1 MFRTSKTY
9 LIIISLYSSLLIG
22 FYFGEDSLGGALN
35 DFKALSHV
43 SDKFRLNFS
52 STLLSYD
59 DLGHRHSPVFFIFK
73 SFLPENDFYSRLLF
87 LHIFLLIP
95 FYFYKSLVVK
105 YPLENK
111 KNIILIS
118 SVLMLFPTFRSYSIW
133 PDPHLMGTLFFAIS
147 VYYFLKF
154 IESPL
159 KINNFLINILFLAI
173 SSYFSPN
180 FGTFVIY
187 FLYEFIKLK
196 RSYKEIL
203 IVLFLNLILS
213 LPFFY
218 YLFVLEANFIF
229 NDSGWDIG
237 TNIFSLNNISNK
249 FIILNSLIFFYTM
262 PFLLYSLNLYE
273 LYTHVVKKYFIL
285 LSFVLIYILFA
296 INFDFQASYNLT
308 NSGGGFVYNI
318 SQLLFKNNYLL
329 FLVGLFGFIFL
340 ADSFVKNLSN
350 VFLFL
355 SLILSNPQTT
365 LWQAN
370 FSPLLFVVILLLLD
384 HSILKNLIS
393 KKNIVICFIYFFI
406 YLLSNV
412 IYKNGLDFEKIV
424 FIT

>member
-1 MFRTSKTY
+1 
-9 LIIISLYSSLLIG
+9 
-22 FYFGEDSLGGALN
+22 
-35 DFKALSHV
+35 
-43 SDKFRLNFS
+43 
-52 STLLSYD
+52 
-59 DLGHRHSPVFFIFK
+59 
-73 SFLPENDFYSRLLF
+73 
-87 LHIFLLIP
+87 
-95 FYFYKSLVVK
+95 
-105 YPLENK
+105 
-111 KNIILIS
+111 
-118 SVLMLFPTFRSYSIW
+118 
-133 PDPHLMGTLFFAIS
+133 
-147 VYYFLKF
+147 
-154 IESPL
+154 
-159 KINNFLINILFLAI
+159 
-173 SSYFSPN
+173 
-180 FGTFVIY
+180 
-187 FLYEFIKLK
+187 
-196 RSYKEIL
+196 
-203 IVLFLNLILS
+203 
-213 LPFFY
+213 
-218 YLFVLEANFIF
+218 
-229 NDSGWDIG
+229 
-237 TNIFSLNNISNK
+237 
-249 FIILNSLIFFYTM
+249 M

-296 INFDFQASYNLT
+296 LNFDFQASYNLT

-370 FSPLLFVVILLLLD
+370 FSPLLFVVILLLFD

-412 IYKNGLDFEKIV
+412 IYKNGVDFEKII